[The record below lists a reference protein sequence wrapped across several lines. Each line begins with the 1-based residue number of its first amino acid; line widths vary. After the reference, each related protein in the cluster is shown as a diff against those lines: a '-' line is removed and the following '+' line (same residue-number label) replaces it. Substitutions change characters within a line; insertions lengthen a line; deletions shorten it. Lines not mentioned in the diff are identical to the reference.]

1 VPEPL
6 ALFPLNVVIVPGLVL
21 PLHIFEP
28 RYRAMVRDLL
38 HKADPASREF
48 GIATVREG
56 RSFDSQGISAL
67 YPVGTATVLR
77 EVTELPDGRF
87 DILTTGTRRFRL
99 VDVDR
104 SADLA
109 MASVEFLE
117 EATEPGDELIAAQ
130 TALAFDRYRQLL
142 GGRMDADETAGV
154 DQQDL
159 PEDPTVLSYLVTA
172 AMVLPWAERQDLL
185 AAPDTATRLRFAIE
199 LLQRENRIITAL
211 HAVPAVDSFADL
223 GCLN

>member
-1 VPEPL
+1 MPEPL

-38 HKADPASREF
+38 DKADPASREF

-99 VDVDR
+99 VDADR

-117 EATEPGDELIAAQ
+117 ESTEPGDELIAAQ
-130 TALAFDRYRQLL
+130 TAL
-142 GGRMDADETAGV
+142 
-154 DQQDL
+154 
-159 PEDPTVLSYLVTA
+159 
-172 AMVLPWAERQDLL
+172 
-185 AAPDTATRLRFAIE
+185 
-199 LLQRENRIITAL
+199 
-211 HAVPAVDSFADL
+211 
-223 GCLN
+223 